1 MAQIT
6 GGGNSLRLFKIT
18 KNDAASGVVIN
29 TATYHEFNQTIS
41 TTLTKTE
48 SGFTLS
54 LDQIKAD
61 SAVLASFLEEA
72 IAAAGAVG
80 ESVIYEDGVEL
91 TASSANQTYLAV
103 VIGGQISDGS
113 DRLTWAGLVTTDA
126 AATGSTTFTANTYVR
141 PTVTFNTIAAASAIT
156 LATTVFNTA
165 LLNVAAATV
174 IPYTRRTGKYLF
186 LPKA

>member
-6 GGGNSLRLFKIT
+6 GGGNSLRLFKVT
-18 KNDAASGVVIN
+18 KNDAASGVVYG
-29 TATYHEFNQTIS
+29 TTYHEFNQTIS

-61 SAVLASFLEEA
+61 TAVLTAFLEEA

-103 VIGGQISDGS
+103 VIGGQISDGT
-113 DRLTWAGLVTTDA
+113 DRLVWSGLVTTDA

-141 PTVTFNTIAAASAIT
+141 PTITFNTIAAASAIT

-165 LLNVAAATV
+165 LLNVSSATTV
-174 IPYTRRTGKYLF
+174 PYARRTGKYF
-186 LPKA
+186 YLPSA

>member
-6 GGGNSLRLFKIT
+6 GGGNNLRLFKVT
-18 KNDAASGVVIN
+18 KNDAASGVVFL
-29 TATYHEFNQTIS
+29 ATYHEFNQTIS

-48 SGFTLS
+48 SGFTLA

-61 SAVLASFLEEA
+61 SSILTTFLEEA

-103 VIGGQISDGS
+103 VIGGKVSDGS
-113 DRLTWAGLVTTDA
+113 DRLVWAGLVTTDA

-141 PTVTFNTIAAASAIT
+141 PSISFNTIAAACAIT
-156 LATTVFNTA
+156 MATTVFNSALITA
-165 LLNVAAATV
+165 AAATT
-174 IPYTRRTGKYLF
+174 IPYTRRTGKYLYM
-186 LPKA
+186 PSA